1 MSDGT
6 DSNILEHWTNKM
18 TCPADESPNG
28 SENWALI
35 CFLNEVVR
43 HVLTLLTRKFPRFL
57 SFLLCIPDIHV
68 LLFKPSQTP
77 AVFSSPDFVSP
88 FDARITTF
96 PAALHGFGPKA
107 VTPSTADDT
116 LWQTTHL
123 KLPRTVRCVRILA
136 FRPPFTMW
144 TNCHHDIFSRPWEEH
159 AHVSFCTGTTKRRG
173 EVWLQILTFT
183 NN

>member
-1 MSDGT
+1 MFSEWSGATCSHSVDKEVPTIPLIPPVHTWHSRSSVQTLT
-6 DSNILEHWTNKM
+6 DTS
-18 TCPADESPNG
+18 S
-28 SENWALI
+28 
-35 CFLNEVVR
+35 
-43 HVLTLLTRKFPRFL
+43 
-57 SFLLCIPDIHV
+57 
-68 LLFKPSQTP
+68 
-77 AVFSSPDFVSP
+77 VFFSRLYFVSP